1 MVDIQKIEKLTIRSF
16 YDDGLTEIAMGLIF
30 LVLGGYFFATT
41 VVPEGSALGAVL
53 TGVFVLVIVSAAFLV
68 NRFLR
73 FFKRR
78 ITYPRTGYVTFKKKE
93 PSPKRRV
100 ATAVVAAIIGA
111 GMALLYG
118 LSPSVKLLLPAVN
131 GLLFSV
137 AVLLFANKVGLLRF
151 YLLAAAAAVIG
162 LGLTAAGIGDAKG
175 ISLFYLLFGAAA
187 AVSGAAALIVYLR
200 RFPRP
205 ADDAPDSPEG
215 PDAR

>member
-1 MVDIQKIEKLTIRSF
+1 MVDIEKIEKRTIQSF
-16 YDDGLTEIAMGLIF
+16 YEDGLTEIAMGLIF
-30 LVLGGYFFATT
+30 LILGGYFFATT

-53 TGVFVLVIVSAAFLV
+53 TGLFVLVIISAAFLV

-100 ATAVVAAIIGA
+100 ATAAVAAIIGA
-111 GMALLYG
+111 GLAVLYG
-118 LSPSVKLLLPAVN
+118 LSPSVKLLFPAIN
-131 GLLFSV
+131 GLLFAV

-151 YLLAAAAAVIG
+151 YILAAASAVIG
-162 LGLTAAGIGDAKG
+162 FGITAAGIGDTEG
-175 ISLFYLLFGAAA
+175 ISLFYLVFGAALV
-187 AVSGAAALIVYLR
+187 VSGAAALIVYLR
-200 RFPRP
+200 RFPRS
-205 ADDAPDSPEG
+205 ADDAAEG

>member
-1 MVDIQKIEKLTIRSF
+1 MVDIEKIEKRTIQSF
-16 YDDGLTEIAMGLIF
+16 YEDGLTEIAMGLIF
-30 LVLGGYFFATT
+30 LILGGYFFATT

-53 TGVFVLVIVSAAFLV
+53 TGLFVLVIISAAFLV

-100 ATAVVAAIIGA
+100 ATAAVAAIIGA
-111 GMALLYG
+111 GLAVLYG
-118 LSPSVKLLLPAVN
+118 LSPSVKLLFPAIN
-131 GLLFSV
+131 GLLFAV

-151 YLLAAAAAVIG
+151 YILAAASAVIG
-162 LGLTAAGIGDAKG
+162 FGITAAGIGDTEG
-175 ISLFYLLFGAAA
+175 ISLFYLVFGAALV
-187 AVSGAAALIVYLR
+187 VSGAAALIVYLR

-205 ADDAPDSPEG
+205 ADDAAEG

>member
-1 MVDIQKIEKLTIRSF
+1 MVDIEKIEKRTIQSF
-16 YDDGLTEIAMGLIF
+16 YEDGLTEIAMGLIF
-30 LVLGGYFFATT
+30 LILGGYFFATT

-53 TGVFVLVIVSAAFLV
+53 TGLFVLIIVSAAFLV

-111 GMALLYG
+111 GLAALYG
-118 LSPSVKLLLPAVN
+118 LSPSVKLLIPAIN
-131 GLLFSV
+131 GLLFAV
-137 AVLLFANKVGLLRF
+137 AALLFANKVGLLRF
-151 YLLAAAAAVIG
+151 YILAAAAAVIG
-162 LGLTAAGIGDAKG
+162 LGITGAGIGDAKG
-175 ISLFYLLFGAAA
+175 ISLFYLVFGAAVV
-187 AVSGAAALIVYLR
+187 VSGAAALIAYLR

-205 ADDAPDSPEG
+205 AGDAAEG
-215 PDAR
+215 LDAR